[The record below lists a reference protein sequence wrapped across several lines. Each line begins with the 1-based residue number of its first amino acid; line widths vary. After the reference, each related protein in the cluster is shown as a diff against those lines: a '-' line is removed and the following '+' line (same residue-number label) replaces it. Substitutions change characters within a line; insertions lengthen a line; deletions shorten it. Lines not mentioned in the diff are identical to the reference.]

1 MVHNLIRALFS
12 CRHPTDKQSWPITLK
27 DRTYRVCTDCG
38 HELPFD
44 SNAFR
49 PLPRGEIRRLKG
61 QPK

>member
-49 PLPRGEIRRLKG
+49 PLTRGEIRRLKS